1 MRDIAIDLSRSTSSL
16 HSSAPSDGV
25 GGNTMNRSSSA
36 RSLNAVISTSRT
48 ERMLTK
54 FILANQMCTCQ
65 PFHFLQNYPTFPL
78 LF

>member
-25 GGNTMNRSSSA
+25 TGNTFNRSGSA

-48 ERMLTK
+48 ERMFSQVLITTTTLVHYCL
-54 FILANQMCTCQ
+54 IVMQQTA
-65 PFHFLQNYPTFPL
+65 
-78 LF
+78 